1 MYLKKL
7 SHNININNE
16 IVKGK
21 ILDVKGSSPNN
32 IDDII
37 LISQDTIF
45 GTIGGGNLEY
55 LVIDEAKKI
64 LDKKIKNKILSI
76 PLGPGIGQ
84 CCGGYVQIE
93 LSLHKNSKDALKN
106 ESLKKNIKPNLYI
119 FGSGHIGQAIISKLE
134 NINFN
139 TFIIDSREDYLNM
152 TNIKDINYLLS
163 KKPWEIVSKLDDNS
177 YFIVLTHSHDFDFKI
192 LNAVLKKN
200 NTFVGL
206 IGSVTKKKRFYKRL
220 INNGHN
226 KSIVEKIEC
235 PIGIDIGNSKDP
247 NEIAFSI
254 ITRILF
260 IKNNMKY
267 LSNNKV
273 KEVI

>member
-7 SHNININNE
+7 SHNINFNNE

-64 LDKKIKNKILSI
+64 LDKKVKNKILSI

-177 YFIVLTHSHDFDFKI
+177 YFIVLTHSHDFDLKI

-206 IGSVTKKKRFYKRL
+206 IGSLTKKKRFYKRL

-235 PIGIDIGNSKDP
+235 PIGVDIGNSKDP

>member
-7 SHNININNE
+7 SQNINFNND

-21 ILDVKGSSPNN
+21 ILDIKGSSPNN

-55 LVIDEAKKI
+55 LVIDEAKK
-64 LDKKIKNKILSI
+64 LLNKKIKNKILSI

>member
-64 LDKKIKNKILSI
+64 LDKKVKNKILSI

>member
-7 SHNININNE
+7 SQNINFNNE
-16 IVKGK
+16 IIKGK

-55 LVIDEAKKI
+55 LVIDEAKK
-64 LDKKIKNKILSI
+64 LLNKKIKNKILSI

-84 CCGGYVQIE
+84 CCGGYVQVE

-139 TFIIDSREDYLNM
+139 TFIIDSRDDYLNM
-152 TNIKDINYLLS
+152 TNIKNINYLLS

-177 YFIVLTHSHDFDFKI
+177 YFIVLTHSHDFDLKI

-206 IGSVTKKKRFYKRL
+206 IGSLTKKKRFYKRL

-226 KSIVEKIEC
+226 KSKVEKIEC

-254 ITRILF
+254 ITRILS
-260 IKNNMKY
+260 IKNNAKY

>member
-7 SHNININNE
+7 SHNINFNNE

-64 LDKKIKNKILSI
+64 LDKKVKNKILSI

-139 TFIIDSREDYLNM
+139 TFIIDSREEYLNM

>member
-7 SHNININNE
+7 SHNINFNNE

-37 LISQDTIF
+37 LISKDSIF

-64 LDKKIKNKILSI
+64 LDKKVKNKILSI

-106 ESLKKNIKPNLYI
+106 ESLIKNIKPNLYI

-177 YFIVLTHSHDFDFKI
+177 YFIVLTHSHDFDLKI
-192 LNAVLKKN
+192 LNEVLKKN

-206 IGSVTKKKRFYKRL
+206 IGSITKKKRFYKRL
-220 INNGHN
+220 ITNGHN

-260 IKNNMKY
+260 IKNNMKH

>member
-7 SHNININNE
+7 SHNINFNNE

-55 LVIDEAKKI
+55 LVIDEAKKL

-84 CCGGYVQIE
+84 CCGGYVKVEI
-93 LSLHKNSKDALKN
+93 SLHKNSKEAIKN
-106 ESLKKNIKPNLYI
+106 ESLKNNIKPNLYI

-134 NINFN
+134 DINFN

-226 KSIVEKIEC
+226 KSKVERIEC

-254 ITRILF
+254 ITRILS

>member
-7 SHNININNE
+7 SQNININND

-21 ILDVKGSSPNN
+21 IVDLKGSSPNH

-37 LISQDTIF
+37 LISQDSIF

-55 LVIDEAKKI
+55 LLIDEAKK
-64 LDKKIKNKILSI
+64 LLNKKIKKKILSI

-84 CCGGYVQIE
+84 CCGGYVQVE
-93 LSLHKNSKDALKN
+93 LSLHKNSKEALKN
-106 ESLKKNIKPNLYI
+106 ESLKNNIKPNLYI

-139 TFIIDSREDYLNM
+139 TFIIDSREEYLNM

-163 KKPWEIVSKLDDNS
+163 KKPWEIVSKLDNNS
-177 YFIVLTHSHDFDFKI
+177 YFIVLTHSHDFDLKI

-206 IGSVTKKKRFYKRL
+206 IGSMTKKKRFYKRL

-226 KSIVEKIEC
+226 KSKVERIEC

-254 ITRILF
+254 ITRILS

>member
-7 SHNININNE
+7 SHNINFNNE

-21 ILDVKGSSPNN
+21 IVDVKGSSPNN
-32 IDDII
+32 IGDII
-37 LISQDTIF
+37 LICKDAIF

-55 LVIDEAKKI
+55 LVIDEAKK
-64 LDKKIKNKILSI
+64 LLNKKIKNKILSI

-84 CCGGYVQIE
+84 CCGGYVQIK
-93 LSLHKNSKDALKN
+93 LSFHKNSKEALKN

-177 YFIVLTHSHDFDFKI
+177 YFIVLTHSHDFDLKI
-192 LNAVLKKN
+192 LNEVLKKN

-206 IGSVTKKKRFYKRL
+206 IGSLTKKKRFYKRL

-254 ITRILF
+254 ITRIIS

>member
-1 MYLKKL
+1 MYLKNL
-7 SHNININNE
+7 THNINFNNE

-21 ILDVKGSSPNN
+21 IVDVKGSSPNN

-55 LVIDEAKKI
+55 LVIDEAKK
-64 LDKKIKNKILSI
+64 LLNKKIKNKILSI

-177 YFIVLTHSHDFDFKI
+177 YFIVLTHSHDFDLKI
-192 LNAVLKKN
+192 LNEVLKKN

-206 IGSVTKKKRFYKRL
+206 IGSITKKKRFYKRL

-254 ITRILF
+254 ITRILY
-260 IKNNMKY
+260 IKNNIKY

>member
-7 SHNININNE
+7 SHNINFNNE

-55 LVIDEAKKI
+55 LVIDQAKKI
-64 LDKKIKNKILSI
+64 LNKKVKNKILSI

-93 LSLHKNSKDALKN
+93 LSLHKNSKNALKN

-177 YFIVLTHSHDFDFKI
+177 YFIVLTHSHDFDLKI

-206 IGSVTKKKRFYKRL
+206 IGSMTKKKRFYKRL

>member
-7 SHNININNE
+7 SKNINFNSK
-16 IVKGK
+16 IVKAK
-21 ILDVKGSSPNN
+21 IIEVKGSSPNSL
-32 IDDII
+32 DDII
-37 LISQDTIF
+37 LISTDTIF

-55 LVIDEAKKI
+55 LVIDEARKLI
-64 LDKKIKNKILSI
+64 DNNIANKVMNI

-84 CCGGYVQIE
+84 CCGGYVQVK
-93 LSLHKNSKDALKN
+93 LSLHNNSKDALKN
-106 ESLKKNIKPNLYI
+106 EYFVNDFKSNLYV
-119 FGSGHIGQAIISKLE
+119 FGSGHIGQALISKLE

-139 TFIIDSREDYLNM
+139 TFIIDSREDYLKM

-163 KKPWEIVSKLDDNS
+163 KKPWEIVSKLEDNS
-177 YFIVLTHSHDFDFKI
+177 YFIVLTHSHDYDLKI
-192 LNAVLKKN
+192 LNEILKKN

-206 IGSVTKKKRFYKRL
+206 IGSLTKKKRFYKRL
-220 INNGHN
+220 IDNGHN

-254 ITRILF
+254 ITRIIS
-260 IKNNMKY
+260 IKNSLKH
-267 LSNNKV
+267 LSNNKI

>member
-7 SHNININNE
+7 SHNINFNNE

-37 LISQDTIF
+37 LISKDTIF

-64 LDKKIKNKILSI
+64 LDKKVKNKILSI

-106 ESLKKNIKPNLYI
+106 ESLIKNIKPNLYI
-119 FGSGHIGQAIISKLE
+119 FGSGHI
-134 NINFN
+134 
-139 TFIIDSREDYLNM
+139 
-152 TNIKDINYLLS
+152 LS
-163 KKPWEIVSKLDDNS
+163 
-177 YFIVLTHSHDFDFKI
+177 
-192 LNAVLKKN
+192 
-200 NTFVGL
+200 L
-206 IGSVTKKKRFYKRL
+206 IH
-220 INNGHN
+220 I
-226 KSIVEKIEC
+226 
-235 PIGIDIGNSKDP
+235 
-247 NEIAFSI
+247 
-254 ITRILF
+254 
-260 IKNNMKY
+260 
-267 LSNNKV
+267 
-273 KEVI
+273 

>member
-7 SHNININNE
+7 SQNINFNNE

-64 LDKKIKNKILSI
+64 LDKKVKNKILSI

-93 LSLHKNSKDALKN
+93 LSLHKNSKDALEN

-177 YFIVLTHSHDFDFKI
+177 YFIVLTHSHDFDLKI

-206 IGSVTKKKRFYKRL
+206 IGSLTKKKRFYKRL

>member
-7 SHNININNE
+7 SQNINFNNE
-16 IVKGK
+16 IIKGK

-55 LVIDEAKKI
+55 LVIDEAKK
-64 LDKKIKNKILSI
+64 LLNKKIKNKILSI

-106 ESLKKNIKPNLYI
+106 ESLIKNIKPNLYI

-177 YFIVLTHSHDFDFKI
+177 YFIVLTHSHDFDLKI
-192 LNAVLKKN
+192 LNEVLKKN

-206 IGSVTKKKRFYKRL
+206 IGSITKQKRFYKRL
-220 INNGHN
+220 ITNGHN

-254 ITRILF
+254 ITRILC

>member
-7 SHNININNE
+7 SHNINFNNE

-64 LDKKIKNKILSI
+64 LDKKVKNKILSI

-84 CCGGYVQIE
+84 CCGGYVQVK
-93 LSLHKNSKDALKN
+93 LSLHKNSKEAIKN
-106 ESLKKNIKPNLYI
+106 ESLKNNNKPNLYI

-152 TNIKDINYLLS
+152 TSIKDVNYLLS
-163 KKPWEIVSKLDDNS
+163 KKPWEVVSKLDDNS
-177 YFIVLTHSHDFDFKI
+177 YFIVLTHSHDFDLKI
-192 LNAVLKKN
+192 LNEVLKKN

-206 IGSVTKKKRFYKRL
+206 IGSITKKKRFYKRL
-220 INNGHN
+220 ITNGHN

>member
-64 LDKKIKNKILSI
+64 LDKKVKNKILSI

-106 ESLKKNIKPNLYI
+106 ESFKKNIKPNLYI

-177 YFIVLTHSHDFDFKI
+177 YFIVLTHSHDFDLKI

-206 IGSVTKKKRFYKRL
+206 IGSMTKKKRFYKRL